1 MPSSHG
7 ILATVASLGDN
18 ERVSQMAFFL
28 DAYGGDEGMEKNAGG
43 TVTTQ
48 HIEAAF
54 GTVGKQNAPY
64 RVWYPFLKRLFL
76 AQAAAKER
84 MHLPLTMPDRLA
96 VQTRWEAG
104 FPLLQ
109 RWEFP
114 VDTGVAESILQ
125 PMLDSVP
132 EGNGPLRTA
141 HAALTTALVKH
152 VGERREI
159 WASFLHHELE
169 PWEAWIDTSECGT
182 AALIF
187 WGRACLRPSLEW
199 TAERLLEAHPLV
211 DTWQQGY
218 CPICGSL
225 PALLYLH
232 EEGQRRGFCSWCATE
247 WGMARLQCPYC
258 DNRDHE
264 TLGYLYAESEPTYR
278 IQYCQKCHMYFKQV
292 DQREQLDA
300 LFLPLEEWTTLHL
313 DYLAQKDGWQQPPS
327 PSPAV
332 YRG

>member
-1 MPSSHG
+1 
-7 ILATVASLGDN
+7 
-18 ERVSQMAFFL
+18 MAFFL
-28 DAYGGDEGMEKNAGG
+28 SADRGDEGMGQNASRK
-43 TVTTQ
+43 VTPER
-48 HIEAAF
+48 IEAAF
-54 GTVGKQNAPY
+54 GTPRKQSAPY
-64 RVWYPFLKRLFL
+64 RVWYPFLKALFL
-76 AQAAAKER
+76 AQAAGKGR
-84 MHLPLTMPDRLA
+84 MHPPLTIPDRLA

-114 VDTGVAESILQ
+114 VDIEVAEGILR
-125 PMLDSVP
+125 PIFDVLP
-132 EGNGPLRTA
+132 EGNEPLRAA
-141 HAALTTALVKH
+141 HAALTAALAKH
-152 VGERREI
+152 SGEHREI
-159 WASFLHHELE
+159 WESFLQHELE
-169 PWEAWIDTSECGT
+169 PWETWIETSECGT

-199 TAERLLEAHPLV
+199 TAERMLEAHVLG
-211 DTWQQGY
+211 DSWQQGY
-218 CPICGSL
+218 CPVCGSL

-232 EEGQRRGFCSWCATE
+232 QEGQRCGFCSWCGTE
-247 WGMARLQCPYC
+247 WGLARLQCPYC

-264 TLGYLYAESEPTYR
+264 SLGYLFAETEPDYR
-278 IQYCQKCHMYFKQV
+278 VQYCQLCKMYFKQI

-313 DYLAQKDGWQQPPS
+313 DYLAQEDGWQQPPS